1 MEGIG
6 LSEIKAAR
14 KALDAKRARDAPDG
28 IQLRNKMARAARRA
42 LPEIKA
48 ARKALDAKRPRDAPD
63 GIQLSR
69 RAKAARRARQSK
81 RKDKKLM
88 SAQSARA
95 QRFEVLGRDGAWKQA
110 AQEMAR
116 LCQQS
121 TLDYCP
127 PAYAALS
134 LPTCLSMT
142 SQMYECLE
150 QAEWRTCV
158 VCWRAWY
165 DPHRIT
171 ISSSWCLA
179 ADRCQFLGSISRRAR
194 F

>member
-1 MEGIG
+1 
-6 LSEIKAAR
+6 
-14 KALDAKRARDAPDG
+14 
-28 IQLRNKMARAARRA
+28 
-42 LPEIKA
+42 
-48 ARKALDAKRPRDAPD
+48 
-63 GIQLSR
+63 
-69 RAKAARRARQSK
+69 
-81 RKDKKLM
+81 M

-116 LCQQS
+116 LCQQP

-165 DPHRIT
+165 DPPQDYDFEQLVLGRR
-171 ISSSWCLA
+171 SVPVPWFNLA
-179 ADRCQFLGSISRRAR
+179 ESEVLGLSLIHI
-194 F
+194 